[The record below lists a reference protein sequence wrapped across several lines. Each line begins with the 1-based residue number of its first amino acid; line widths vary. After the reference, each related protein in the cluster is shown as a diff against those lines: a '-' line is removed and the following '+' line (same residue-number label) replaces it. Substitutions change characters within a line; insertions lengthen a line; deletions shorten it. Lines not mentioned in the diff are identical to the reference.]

1 MAYIFGGSTGE
12 TADSLKRKRAYVQA
26 MLESAIGQQP
36 QNIGDGI
43 AVIGRALA
51 GRLGQA
57 ALNKREKEG
66 TAAAMKAA
74 GGNSYIRD
82 LLLGGGG
89 GADVS
94 GTGGKSEAVGSAGGD
109 YFSNIR
115 AAESGGNPNAKNPKS
130 SATGLYQFT
139 DGTWDAVAKAH
150 PQLGLTPDGRRD
162 PRQQEAAIRAFTAD
176 NARSLASAGIE
187 PTGGNLYAAHFL
199 GAGGARN
206 VLTQP
211 DSAPVA
217 AIVGQGVVKANPFLA
232 RMTVGDFKR
241 WTASKGGNDTL
252 DGGEGE
258 DQLRD
263 TWGQPDPQ
271 RIGHGINTQTGA
283 PASFS
288 QPDPARYGGAAPTGN
303 RLPQPNAMPQFNPMM
318 AQGPMGPQSL
328 PPDRPMP
335 SGPIPQPQM
344 AMPQQSPQPQPRPQ
358 MAPQVDPMQTAAI
371 QQQMR
376 PRGIVSPRAEDN
388 GYTRGPGAAPQN
400 MMPGQGGQG
409 GGLLAR
415 LLMRQPMP
423 QPAQGQPVAGGGGA
437 ATAQGGGG
445 NDELMQMYELID
457 NPYLPESY
465 RAALVDALKQK
476 QQQGDPA
483 YQLDMDMKRAQLD
496 ALKNPKA
503 DQPKP
508 TDDMKE
514 YEYAKAS
521 GAFKGSFTEWQT
533 KGVRDQEVGFSR
545 EQGLRKEYTASPE
558 YKRFDDVR
566 ASFERVR
573 ASAQRDSGAGDL
585 GLIFGFMKMLD
596 PGSVVREGEFANA
609 QNTAGVPD
617 RIRNLYNS
625 VVNGERLQPGQR
637 QEFVATASD
646 LYQQEAN
653 RIGSVNERYTGIAK
667 GYEIDPGRIIVQPQQ
682 YDPLDLGQAPPPTAG
697 GVEDANQDGVIDY
710 RDYFGRR

>member
-51 GRLGQA
+51 GRLGQSV
-57 ALNKREKEG
+57 LNKREKEG

-89 GADVS
+89 ADVS
-94 GTGGKSEAVGSAGGD
+94 GTGGADALAGSSGRDKLGPISKDLAGRADYIREAASRIGVDPEIAVRVARSEGLAPGVWQSNVVKGGRRETSYGPYQLLVGGGLGDKFIRETGLDPRDPATERAQIDFALKEAKAGGWSPWYGAAKVGVGKWD
-109 YFSNIR
+109 GIR
-115 AAESGGNPNAKNPKS
+115 RG
-130 SATGLYQFT
+130 
-139 DGTWDAVAKAH
+139 
-150 PQLGLTPDGRRD
+150 
-162 PRQQEAAIRAFTAD
+162 D
-176 NARSLASAGIE
+176 N
-187 PTGGNLYAAHFL
+187 NL
-199 GAGGARN
+199 
-206 VLTQP
+206 P
-211 DSAPVA
+211 
-217 AIVGQGVVKANPFLA
+217 
-232 RMTVGDFKR
+232 
-241 WTASKGGNDTL
+241 
-252 DGGEGE
+252 GGEGD

-318 AQGPMGPQSL
+318 AQGPLGPQSL

-344 AMPQQSPQPQPRPQ
+344 AQPAPQPQPRPQ
-358 MAPQVDPMQTAAI
+358 MAPPVDPMQTAAV
-371 QQQMR
+371 QPQMR

-388 GYTRGPGAAPQN
+388 GYVSGPGAAMQQP
-400 MMPGQGGQG
+400 GGQG

-423 QPAQGQPVAGGGGA
+423 QPAQGQPMSGTGGA
-437 ATAQGGGG
+437 ATAPGGGG
-445 NDELMQMYELID
+445 NDEMMQMYALID

-465 RAALVDALKQK
+465 RAALVEALKQK
-476 QQQGDPA
+476 QMQGDPA

-496 ALKNPKA
+496 AIQNPKA

-667 GYEIDPGRIIVQPQQ
+667 GYEIDPGRIIVTPQQ
-682 YDPLDLGQAPPPTAG
+682 YEPLDFGQAPPPTAG
-697 GVEDANQDGVIDY
+697 GVGDANQDGVIDY